1 MITAAAT
8 CLVLFALGDAD
19 PVGSPGV
26 ARIDSVLVT
35 LIEQVDVPARD
46 AGVLAKLPVREG
58 LVIEEGAV
66 LAELE
71 DLEARQTVEQ
81 AQLELDVAKKEASN
95 DLKVRFARK
104 SHEVALAELKR
115 ATESVEKYKRSVSQS
130 ELDSLRLTA
139 DGTALEVEQAQ
150 HDLDIAQLDRR
161 LKEDELDVATGRL
174 ERLKIVAPLAGVVVQ
189 IKGRRRQMVRP
200 GDPMIRLVRMDRL
213 RARGSWMPGWLRQL
227 SRGGP

>member
-1 MITAAAT
+1 ADTASSS
-8 CLVLFALGDAD
+8 DA
-19 PVGSPGV
+19 V
-26 ARIDSVLVT
+26 RLDSVLVT

-46 AGVLAKLPVREG
+46 PGVLAKLPVREG

-71 DLEARQTVEQ
+71 DLEARQTVER
-81 AQLELDVAKKEASN
+81 ARLELDVATMEAGN

-139 DGTALEVEQAQ
+139 DGAALEVEQAQ
-150 HDLDIAQLDRR
+150 HDLDIAGLNRR
-161 LKEDELDVATGRL
+161 LKENELDVATGRL
-174 ERLKIVAPLAGVVVQ
+174 ERLKIVAPLAGMVVQ
-189 IKGRRRQMVRP
+189 LKR
-200 GDPMIRLVRMDRL
+200 
-213 RARGSWMPGWLRQL
+213 
-227 SRGGP
+227 